1 MLLEYYEEALKE
13 VEELDISLDNMSN
26 NDLRHALRSI
36 VNKGWLQIETMFG
49 TREKNKYSK
58 EEIQK
63 HFNNML
69 KVIPMTK
76 VKRNNDKT

>member
-1 MLLEYYEEALKE
+1 MLLEYYEETLRE
-13 VEELDISLDNMSN
+13 IEELDISLDDMSN

-36 VNKGWLQIETMFG
+36 VNRGWLQIETMYG
-49 TREKNKYSK
+49 AREKNKYSK

-63 HFNNML
+63 HFNDML

-76 VKRNNDKT
+76 IKRNNDKT

>member
-58 EEIQK
+58 EEIQE
-63 HFNNML
+63 HFNKML
-69 KVIPMTK
+69 NVVPITK
-76 VKRNNDKT
+76 VKRKNDKV